1 VTAASNAVF
10 KLFFEAEMQPLLH
23 LISLL
28 KKTFKKL
35 KKRRARGSPRRRLM

>member
-10 KLFFEAEMQPLLH
+10 KLFFEAEMQLLLH

-28 KKTFKKL
+28 KKTFKKNS
-35 KKRRARGSPRRRLM
+35 KSGVPEAAPAAA